1 MDLESQ
7 VVIHTELERWRRLF
21 VLLTIII
28 THLTYYYEL
37 LFLLR
42 RERILYHTSILTGEG
57 WMLELLNGH
66 PDRIKMSLGV
76 SHDVF
81 DGLTQVLV
89 ENGFKKLRRGLSVE
103 EQLGIFLHTCVMGLS
118 TRHVG
123 ERFQHSPTM
132 ISK

>member
-7 VVIHTELERWRRLF
+7 VVIHTELERRRQLF

-37 LFLLR
+37 LFLSR

-66 PDRIKMSLGV
+66 PD
-76 SHDVF
+76 
-81 DGLTQVLV
+81 
-89 ENGFKKLRRGLSVE
+89 
-103 EQLGIFLHTCVMGLS
+103 
-118 TRHVG
+118 
-123 ERFQHSPTM
+123 
-132 ISK
+132 